1 MISLETSIRVWGIR
15 DILFALSR
23 SALRNSANSQANH
36 DSPLQS
42 IRINLLGT
50 RKKPCIPKW
59 LSVLEDLLHVR
70 EKQFGPQQQ
79 QRFVRGRAMLQR
91 HLSGVAGKKF
101 PRERSERWLSEG
113 LGKRKTTKTIKIP
126 WKAWGHIIKK
136 CSIQYH
142 STNLPRSYFFH
153 FLSRSLFQLFFH
165 FSLDRSLPGQWWL
178 LDGVWQRWHHHLFP
192 RCRVLVR
199 SDQHHQHG
207 AKRAQRLRHLTYLT
221 ELNVLSRWEG

>member
-23 SALRNSANSQANH
+23 SALRNSASQANH

-59 LSVLEDLLHVR
+59 LAVLEDLLHVR

-113 LGKRKTTKTIKIP
+113 LGKRKTTKTIKNP
-126 WKAWGHIIKK
+126 WNAWGHIKK
-136 CSIQYH
+136 CSIQHH
-142 STNLPRSYFFH
+142 SANLPRSSFFIFCLDH
-153 FLSRSLFQLFFH
+153 CSNCSFIFLSTDLCQDNDDYWMAFGSGDITICF
-165 FSLDRSLPGQWWL
+165 PG
-178 LDGVWQRWHHHLFP
+178 VE
-192 RCRVLVR
+192 C
-199 SDQHHQHG
+199 
-207 AKRAQRLRHLTYLT
+207 
-221 ELNVLSRWEG
+221 